1 MGDRILLHTS
11 DGGRVWR
18 EVPRTEHYATPPSV
32 AFINPM
38 TGWIETD
45 TDLGESILFETRDG
59 GKSWADVTG
68 EFPVLPTVL
77 DATHWWGIESTSHAN
92 SPDGRFLTRTL
103 VRTADGG
110 NTWSRFA
117 IPYDAG
123 EFPLVKFLSAD
134 VGWAGTVADGQ
145 IVFFRTTDGGKTWEK
160 SVTVT
165 QKRGTQLRD
174 LFFLN
179 KDRGWLIVD
188 YNLKEGF
195 NGNGTYVLATN
206 DGGKTWTAQTSD
218 VLQNA
223 FAWHVSF
230 LSERLGFLFVTAP
243 ISSRDSAEMTPA
255 ILYTQDLGLHW
266 HKVNVAN
273 EVSACQ
279 ALDGDL
285 LCGANTKGSQPG
297 LLRIHPR

>member
-1 MGDRILLHTS
+1 LGGCDWRIPGVA
-11 DGGRVWR
+11 DGFRRDTLVGNRIYLARKFPGWALFDPDSRPNRRWR
-18 EVPRTEHYATPPSV
+18 EHLEQ
-32 AFINPM
+32 
-38 TGWIETD
+38 
-45 TDLGESILFETRDG
+45 
-59 GKSWADVTG
+59 
-68 EFPVLPTVL
+68 
-77 DATHWWGIESTSHAN
+77 
-92 SPDGRFLTRTL
+92 
-103 VRTADGG
+103 
-110 NTWSRFA
+110 FA